1 MDTHVSYIPNH
12 ELRLERIPGPGAGWM
27 EIARFALTFNGFTYC
42 GSDERYA
49 EITGRRAQSTL
60 SELRTLLFHEERSAR
75 HGGFDPSPSE
85 MKYIEGL
92 MEQIRNRVRL
102 ANELL
107 R

>member
-1 MDTHVSYIPNH
+1 MPYVPNN
-12 ELRLERIPGPGAGWM
+12 ELLIERIPGPGSSWTQ
-27 EIARFALTFNGFTYC
+27 IARFALTFNGYTHC
-42 GSDERYA
+42 GSTERYEETTA
-49 EITGRRAQSTL
+49 RRAQSTL

-75 HGGFDPSPSE
+75 HGGFDPSESE